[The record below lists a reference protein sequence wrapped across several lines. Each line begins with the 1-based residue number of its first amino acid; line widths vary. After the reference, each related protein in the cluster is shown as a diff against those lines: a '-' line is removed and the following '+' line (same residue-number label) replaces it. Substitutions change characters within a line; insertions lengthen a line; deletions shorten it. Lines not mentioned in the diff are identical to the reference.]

1 LEKGF
6 YFFIDTLMYDT
17 VNSHRIYSMV
27 GSRWLKVDGL
37 KNVISIL
44 KHPSKGSTRLRV
56 NHLMNSMVG
65 KSLLFVFS
73 TSPRDQLACEIILSH
88 CNEVHEHILL
98 LDGFF
103 SCYFFF
109 KFSIEGKLY

>member
-37 KNVISIL
+37 KNRWFKRRYIYIEAPL
-44 KHPSKGSTRLRV
+44 QGI
-56 NHLMNSMVG
+56 NS
-65 KSLLFVFS
+65 
-73 TSPRDQLACEIILSH
+73 LAS
-88 CNEVHEHILL
+88 
-98 LDGFF
+98 
-103 SCYFFF
+103 
-109 KFSIEGKLY
+109 